1 MSPAPSAGRRAQR
14 SVALRASSSTY
25 RIFRKR
31 AASPRLWLWL
41 AAIVMGAFIWDA
53 VAVAQVEAPPTEQ
66 PVAGFDIQ
74 DIEAFQA
81 QSAAHA
87 QVGVEGET
95 GLPIH
100 NTHETEA
107 AAQSHGEE
115 AHAEHHSPVAPV
127 LAAVVII
134 LLLAKIAGDLFER
147 VGMPAVLGELC
158 VGIVL
163 GNIGLTGW
171 HGLDFFHAPEQ
182 FDVAS
187 ELKDFEAELEAS
199 ETDPAAHAKE
209 VATLRAKISAVN
221 PYDTGAIIKMLAGIG
236 VVLLLFE
243 VGLESNVRDMLSVG
257 ASSMIVAVLGVVAPM
272 ILGYGIGM
280 WLLPERGWQVHA
292 FLGATLC
299 ATSVGI
305 TARVLKD
312 LGRSQQRESRI
323 ILGAAVIDDVLG
335 LIVLAIVSGVIQQGA
350 NFEPI
355 SLVWIVLKAFGFLF
369 GAIVLGTHLF
379 TKPLFRAANVL
390 NGHGLLVVTALVICF
405 GFGWLASMV
414 GLDPIVGAFAA
425 GLILE
430 HAHYQELGKR
440 ENIQLEEA
448 LKPLTAV
455 LVPIFFVQMGIMVD
469 LSSFANPSVWA
480 LAAALTVGAII
491 GKQVCAFGVLEKGLN
506 RLAVG
511 LGMIPRGEVGLIFAS
526 VGMALKTPTGEP
538 VILESTYSAI
548 VVMVIL
554 TTMITPPLLKWGMG
568 RKTSDPSNSTPTE
581 PRHLEPAHAHH

>member
-1 MSPAPSAGRRAQR
+1 MSPDFLPGRRAR
-14 SVALRASSSTY
+14 TASLSSGRRFSRFLSRRRFGATT
-25 RIFRKR
+25 
-31 AASPRLWLWL
+31 WLWL
-41 AAIVMGAFIWDA
+41 AAIVLAACVWDSA
-53 VAVAQVEAPPTEQ
+53 RAQNASADIER
-66 PVAGFDIQ
+66 PVASFDAQ
-74 DIEAFQA
+74 HLEEFEAQQPADAQA
-81 QSAAHA
+81 DAGA
-87 QVGVEGET
+87 ET
-95 GLPIH
+95 GLPVH
-100 NTHETEA
+100 NTHATQDA
-107 AAQSHGEE
+107 AHAHGEE
-115 AHAEHHSPVAPV
+115 SHAEHHSPVAPV

-134 LLLAKIAGDLFER
+134 LLLAKLAGDLFER

-171 HGLDFFHAPEQ
+171 HGADFFHAPEQ
-182 FDVAS
+182 IDVAQ
-187 ELKDFEAELEAS
+187 ELKAFEAELEAS
-199 ETDPAAHAKE
+199 ETDPAAHAE
-209 VATLRAKISAVN
+209 QVAALRAEISAVN

-257 ASSMIVAVLGVVAPM
+257 ASSMIVAVLGVIAPM
-272 ILGYGIGM
+272 ILGYGIGL

-379 TKPLFRAANVL
+379 TKPLFRFATML
-390 NGHGLLVVTALVICF
+390 HGHGLLVVTALVICF
-405 GFGWLASMV
+405 GFGWLASVV

-430 HAHYQELGKR
+430 HAHYQKLGQR
-440 ENIQLEEA
+440 EDVELEEA
-448 LKPLTAV
+448 LRPLTAV

-480 LAAALTVGAII
+480 LAAALTIGAII
-491 GKQVCAFGVLEKGLN
+491 GKQVCSFGVLEKGLN
-506 RLAVG
+506 KLAVG

-526 VGMALKTPTGEP
+526 VGMALKTPAGEP

-568 RKTSDPSNSTPTE
+568 RKTPVSPPESPVESN
-581 PRHLEPAHAHH
+581 RLEPAHAHH